1 MKRSMAL
8 LLAFVFSL
16 AAASTPALAQAT
28 PPYKRTILV
37 GGGTNPRVNGTRLLN
52 ALAQT
57 GATGPNNRWLVRL
70 EPGVYNLDSSSMV
83 MKNFVDVEG
92 SGRGVTTITSRA
104 NLTIRFPPDVSAEL
118 RDLTVQN
125 FASVP
130 GLAEGILLES
140 SKARVSRVN
149 VLARGATSAH
159 SIRVHF
165 AAEAITPVLTDL
177 QLTASNT
184 SPNHFATGLLIAT
197 ANPVVRNV
205 AVTLSDSP
213 NIEAIS
219 VSLGSD
225 ALLEEV
231 EISVSGNCQVC
242 TGVGVQNSSLK
253 LTRSRIEV
261 TGFFAA
267 AVQHAQVGTVEISHS
282 SLKAVGSSITGHGIQ
297 EVGTGTLLVEHSTVE
312 GRASNQE
319 GGSIYSV
326 GGATVRVGASRL
338 VGPVRKGLPSDPPST
353 FTCQGVYNESFQ
365 PLGTSCQ

>member
-1 MKRSMAL
+1 MKRSVTP
-8 LLAFVFSL
+8 LLALALSL
-16 AAASTPALAQAT
+16 AAASSALAQAT
-28 PPYKRTILV
+28 PPYKRTVLV
-37 GGGTNPRVNGTRLLN
+37 GGGANPNENGTQLLN
-52 ALAQT
+52 AIVQI
-57 GATGPNNRWLVRL
+57 GETGPNNRWLVRL
-70 EPGVYNLDSSSMV
+70 EPGIYNLDFSTLV
-83 MKNFVDVEG
+83 RKNFVDVEG

-104 NLTIRFPPDVSAEL
+104 NLTIQFPPDVSAEL
-118 RDLTVQN
+118 RDLAVQN

-165 AAEAITPVLTDL
+165 AAEAIAPVLTDL

-184 SPNHFATGLLIAT
+184 SPNHYATGVFIAT

-205 AVTLSDSP
+205 SVTINDSP
-213 NIEAIS
+213 NIEAIA
-219 VSLGSD
+219 VYLGSD

-231 EISVSGNCQVC
+231 DISVSGNCQVC
-242 TGVGVQNSSLK
+242 TGIGVQDSSLK

-261 TGFFAA
+261 KGFYAA
-267 AVQHAQVGTVEISHS
+267 ALQHAQVGRVEISQS
-282 SLKAVGSSITGHGIQ
+282 SLSATASSITGHGIQ

-312 GRASNQE
+312 GRASNHL

-326 GGATVRVGASRL
+326 GGARVRVAASRL
-338 VGPVRKGLPSDPPST
+338 VGLVRKGLPTDSPST
-353 FTCQGVYNESFQ
+353 FICQGVYNGSFHA
-365 PLGTSCQ
+365 LATNCQ